1 MRRLF
6 TTALSLLAFEAAA
19 YAADLPPAPQ
29 LPPLE
34 AQPVWTGF
42 YAGLNVG
49 GAFGSSRN
57 AFSIAGF
64 GLPTFSTPLQGVVGG
79 GEAGYNWQTGPWVLG
94 LEANFEGSGL
104 SGSRNAP
111 CLPPLCGGAL
121 AASYAQKLPWFGTLR
136 PRVGY
141 ALGNWL
147 FYATGGGALGQVD
160 TNATAAVGS
169 FVATDN
175 RSQTRGGWTLGGGV
189 EVELVAGWSAKIEYL
204 YVDLG
209 SRTTTYLLTPPISNV
224 SRLNANVITAGVN
237 YHF

>member
-1 MRRLF
+1 MRPLF
-6 TTALSLLAFEAAA
+6 AIALSLLALGGAAH
-19 YAADLPPAPQ
+19 AADLPPAPQ

-34 AQPVWTGF
+34 AQPLWTGF

-57 AFSIAGF
+57 AFTIAGF
-64 GLPTFSTPLQGVVGG
+64 GLPTFNTPLAGVVGG
-79 GEAGYNWQTGPWVLG
+79 GEAGYNWQTGPWVIG

-104 SGSRNAP
+104 RGSRNAP
-111 CLPPLCGGAL
+111 CVPPLCGGVL
-121 AASYAQKLPWFGTLR
+121 AASYEQRLSWFGTLR

-147 FYATGGGALGQVD
+147 FYATGGGVLGQVD
-160 TNATAAVGS
+160 TNATAAIGS

-175 RSQTRGGWTLGGGV
+175 RSQTRDGWTLGGGV
-189 EVELVAGWSAKIEYL
+189 EVELLAGWSAKIEYL

-209 SRTTTYLLTPPISNV
+209 SRTTTYLSAPPISNA
-224 SRLNANVITAGVN
+224 SRVNANVITAGVN

>member
-6 TTALSLLAFEAAA
+6 TIALSLLALGAAA
-19 YAADLPPAPQ
+19 RAADLPPAPQ

-34 AQPVWTGF
+34 AEPLWTGF

-57 AFSIAGF
+57 AFTVAGF
-64 GLPTFSTPLQGVVGG
+64 GLPSFATSLDGVIGG

-104 SGSRNAP
+104 SGGRNAP
-111 CLPPLCGGAL
+111 CLPPLCGAF
-121 AASYAQKLPWFGTLR
+121 AASYSQRLSWFGTLR

-147 FYATGGGALGQVD
+147 LYATGGGALGQVE
-160 TNATAAVGS
+160 TNAAAAVGP
-169 FVATDN
+169 FVAAAD
-175 RSQTRGGWTLGGGV
+175 RRGGTRDGWTVGGGV
-189 EVELVAGWSAKIEYL
+189 EVALAPGWSAKIEYL
-204 YVDLG
+204 YLDLG
-209 SRTTTYLLTPPISNV
+209 SRTTTYLLTPPISNA
-224 SRLNANVITAGVN
+224 SRLSANVITTGVN
-237 YHF
+237 YRF

>member
-1 MRRLF
+1 MRRIF
-6 TTALSLLAFEAAA
+6 TAALSLLALGSAAA
-19 YAADLPPAPQ
+19 AADLPPAPQ

-34 AQPVWTGF
+34 AQPAWTGF

-49 GAFGSSRN
+49 GAFGSSGN

-64 GLPTFSTPLQGVVGG
+64 GLPTFNTPLQSVIGG

-94 LEANFEGSGL
+94 LEASFEGSGL
-104 SGSRNAP
+104 NGSRVAP
-111 CLPPLCGGAL
+111 CLAPLCGAL
-121 AASYAQKLPWFGTLR
+121 AASYAQKLPWLGTLR

-160 TNATAAVGS
+160 TNATAAIGPL
-169 FVATDN
+169 VATDN
-175 RSQTRGGWTLGGGV
+175 RSQTRSGWTLGGGV
-189 EVELVAGWSAKIEYL
+189 EVELLAGWSAKIEYL

-209 SRTTTYLLTPPISNV
+209 SRTTTFLLNPPISNA
-224 SRLNANVITAGVN
+224 SRFTANMITAGVN